1 MPECRSN
8 NGIKLV
14 AANQILIEG
23 SVFLRNIIIARLIGA
38 ETLGEFVFL
47 VLSIRLF
54 AMTTDLAEDRFIVR
68 APEAGLRQALASC
81 HFLAQCRAVILAF
94 LLLAMGLFSVKDISL
109 VSYVLLAGAAIFR
122 GFTHQGYRLHQRALN
137 FRPALYVEGIT
148 AVFGVVAMYIAV
160 AAAPCLEAV
169 CATLLAQ
176 SMLHTG
182 FSHVMTDRRFRFES
196 VLYIAEFKEIA
207 KFGLP
212 LLLTGA
218 AMFWSMQGERL
229 ILSAILD
236 SASFAHFSMLF
247 QLALVPVLILGRMT
261 ITIGLP
267 VLSGAQ
273 ENWNE
278 FQRLLDRFHVYV
290 YAVAA
295 VFALLFVLG
304 ANIALNLL
312 FGPDFE
318 ADMGWVFFLAV
329 AQALRLCRSPQSIAA
344 QALGQTDIPL
354 KANLARIA
362 FVFIA
367 IAAVLNGAPI
377 ITLLILACV
386 GEGAAWATQGLLF
399 SLRNRGRIAVAQPA
413 AMLKEA

>member
-1 MPECRSN
+1 MFKHRSN
-8 NGIKLV
+8 KGISLV

-23 SVFLRNIIIARLIGA
+23 CVFLRNILIARMIGA

-47 VLSIRLF
+47 VLGIRLF
-54 AMTTDLAEDRFIVR
+54 AMSTDLAEDRFIVR
-68 APEAGLRQALASC
+68 APEHNLRQVLASC
-81 HFLAQCRAVILAF
+81 HFLAHSRAVMLAF
-94 LLLAMGLFSVKDISL
+94 TLITMGLFSVKGVSL
-109 VSYVLLAGAAIFR
+109 ESYLLLAGTAVIR
-122 GFTHQGYRLHQRALN
+122 GFTHQGYRLHQRTLN
-137 FRPALYVEGIT
+137 FRPALYVEGVT
-148 AVFGVVAMYIAV
+148 AAFGVVAMYMAIAAV
-160 AAAPCLEAV
+160 PCLEAV

-182 FSHVMTDRRFRFES
+182 FSHVMTDRRFKFES
-196 VLYIAEFKEIA
+196 ALYIAEFKEIA

-229 ILSAILD
+229 ILSAVLD

-261 ITIGLP
+261 ITVGLP
-267 VLSGAQ
+267 VMSDAQ
-273 ENWNE
+273 ENWNK
-278 FQRLLDRFHVYV
+278 FQRLLDQFHLYI

-295 VFALLFVLG
+295 VFALFFVLG
-304 ANIALNLL
+304 ANLALNLL

-367 IAAVLNGAPI
+367 VAAVLNGAPI
-377 ITLLILACV
+377 VTLLILACI

-399 SLRNRGRIAVAQPA
+399 SLRNRGRIAVVRPA